1 MSLVAEF
8 WVPPEDLPFAD
19 ALAANPDARIEV
31 ECIVP
36 TDERAL
42 PYFWVWDA
50 TPRAFLE
57 AANDESEIEGMTVLE
72 RVDGG
77 ALVRARWSP
86 GAELVDAMR
95 RLQGT
100 ILSSEGTADGWRFEV
115 RAQDR
120 EALLD
125 FADLFGRRD
134 ITIELERLADY
145 GDVVDGTDPTLTEA
159 QRAALVAAYEEGYF
173 DNPRRVAQAELGDR
187 FDISHRAVA
196 ERIRRGTRTLI
207 EEVVID
213 DAT

>member
-8 WVPPEDLPFAD
+8 RVPPEDLPFAE
-19 ALAANPDARIEV
+19 ALATNPDARIEV
-31 ECIVP
+31 ERIVP
-36 TDERAL
+36 TDERAF
-42 PYFWVWDA
+42 PFFWVWDSR
-50 TPRAFLE
+50 PRAFIE
-57 AANDESEIEGMTVLE
+57 AANAESEIEGMTVLE
-72 RVDGG
+72 QVDGG
-77 ALVRARWSP
+77 MLIRARWSP

-100 ILSSEGTADGWRFEV
+100 ILSSEGTADGWCFEV

-120 EALLD
+120 EAFLE
-125 FADLFGRRD
+125 FADLFGRRG

-145 GDVVDGTDPTLTEA
+145 GDFVDRTEPTLTEA

-173 DNPRRVAQAELGDR
+173 DNPREVEQAELGER

-196 ERIRRGTRTLI
+196 ERIRRGTKTLI
-207 EEVVID
+207 EEAVID